1 MLWELVQEQSHIA
14 EAQSLAR
21 FFHDYYQQFFHVK
34 EVLVNTP
41 SSKAL
46 INKDQK
52 ISSWRIFLL
61 ASVTLILLILFW
73 RMGEFKQDPFITE
86 TLSIQGESLS
96 GSKLFK
102 INCVGCHGIS
112 AQGFVGPDL
121 HEATQ
126 EMSDKKIIYQ
136 VIRGLTPPMPSF
148 EIEPQSM
155 ADLLE
160 YMHSLN

>member
-1 MLWELVQEQSHIA
+1 M
-14 EAQSLAR
+14 
-21 FFHDYYQQFFHVK
+21 
-34 EVLVNTP
+34 NTP

-61 ASVTLILLILFW
+61 SAVTAALLILFW
-73 RMGEFKQDPFITE
+73 TIGSFKQDPFITE
-86 TLSIQGESLS
+86 TLSIQGEALS

-121 HEATQ
+121 HEVTK
-126 EMSDKKIIYQ
+126 EMSDEKIINQ

-155 ADLLE
+155 ADLLA

>member
-1 MLWELVQEQSHIA
+1 M
-14 EAQSLAR
+14 
-21 FFHDYYQQFFHVK
+21 
-34 EVLVNTP
+34 NTP

-46 INKDQK
+46 IKQEQK

-61 ASVTLILLILFW
+61 SSVTVILLILFW
-73 RMGEFKQDPFITE
+73 KMGDFKQDPFVTE
-86 TLSIQGESLS
+86 TLSIQGEALS

-121 HEATQ
+121 HDATKV
-126 EMSDKKIIYQ
+126 MSDKKIINQ
-136 VIRGLTPPMPSF
+136 VIQGLTPPMPSF

>member
-1 MLWELVQEQSHIA
+1 M
-14 EAQSLAR
+14 
-21 FFHDYYQQFFHVK
+21 FHVK

-46 INKDQK
+46 INENQK
-52 ISSWRIFLL
+52 IGFWRILFL
-61 ASVTLILLILFW
+61 SFVTIAFLILFW
-73 RMGEFKQDPFITE
+73 NIGSFKQDPFITE
-86 TLSIQGESLS
+86 TLSIEGETLS

-121 HEATQ
+121 HEATK
-126 EMSDKKIIYQ
+126 ELSDKKIINQ
-136 VIRGLTPPMPSF
+136 VVKGLTPPMPSF

-155 ADLLE
+155 ADLLA

>member
-1 MLWELVQEQSHIA
+1 M
-14 EAQSLAR
+14 
-21 FFHDYYQQFFHVK
+21 
-34 EVLVNTP
+34 NTP

-46 INKDQK
+46 INQNQK
-52 ISSWRIFLL
+52 ISFWRILL
-61 ASVTLILLILFW
+61 LSIATLTSLILLWKIGNL
-73 RMGEFKQDPFITE
+73 KQDPFITE
-86 TLSIQGESLS
+86 TLSIKGDALS

-112 AQGFVGPDL
+112 AQGLVGPDL

-126 EMSDKKIIYQ
+126 QLNDKKIINQ

-155 ADLLE
+155 ADLLA

>member
-1 MLWELVQEQSHIA
+1 M
-14 EAQSLAR
+14 
-21 FFHDYYQQFFHVK
+21 
-34 EVLVNTP
+34 NTP

-46 INKDQK
+46 IKQEQK

-61 ASVTLILLILFW
+61 SSVTVILLILFW
-73 RMGEFKQDPFITE
+73 RMGDFKQDPFITE
-86 TLSIQGESLS
+86 TLSIQGEALS

-112 AQGFVGPDL
+112 GQGFLGPDL
-121 HEATQ
+121 HDATKV
-126 EMSDKKIIYQ
+126 MSDKKIINQ
-136 VIRGLTPPMPSF
+136 VIQGLTPPMPSF

>member
-1 MLWELVQEQSHIA
+1 M
-14 EAQSLAR
+14 
-21 FFHDYYQQFFHVK
+21 
-34 EVLVNTP
+34 NTP

-52 ISSWRIFLL
+52 ISPLRIFLL
-61 ASVTLILLILFW
+61 SAATVVLIIFLW
-73 RMGEFKQDPFITE
+73 SMGSFKQDPFITE
-86 TLSIQGESLS
+86 TLSIQGEALS

-121 HEATQ
+121 HEATE
-126 EMSDKKIIYQ
+126 EMNDKKIINQ

-148 EIEPQSM
+148 EIDPQSM
-155 ADLLE
+155 ADLLA
-160 YMHSLN
+160 YMHSLNK

>member
-1 MLWELVQEQSHIA
+1 M
-14 EAQSLAR
+14 
-21 FFHDYYQQFFHVK
+21 
-34 EVLVNTP
+34 NTP
-41 SSKAL
+41 SSKSL
-46 INKDQK
+46 INQDQK
-52 ISSWRIFLL
+52 ISSWRIFFLSIATFAFLL
-61 ASVTLILLILFW
+61 LFW
-73 RMGEFKQDPFITE
+73 TMGNFKQEPFITE
-86 TLSIQGESLS
+86 TLSIQGEPIS

-126 EMSDKKIIYQ
+126 EMSDKKIINQ

-155 ADLLE
+155 ADLLA

>member
-1 MLWELVQEQSHIA
+1 M
-14 EAQSLAR
+14 
-21 FFHDYYQQFFHVK
+21 
-34 EVLVNTP
+34 NTP

-46 INKDQK
+46 INEDQK
-52 ISSWRIFLL
+52 ISSWRIFILST
-61 ASVTLILLILFW
+61 ATVVLLILFW
-73 RMGEFKQDPFITE
+73 KMGDFKQDPFITE
-86 TLSIQGESLS
+86 TLSIHGEDLS

-126 EMSDKKIIYQ
+126 ELSDKKIINQ

-155 ADLLE
+155 ADLLA

>member
-1 MLWELVQEQSHIA
+1 M
-14 EAQSLAR
+14 
-21 FFHDYYQQFFHVK
+21 
-34 EVLVNTP
+34 NTP

-46 INKDQK
+46 INEDQK
-52 ISSWRIFLL
+52 VSSLRIFLIST
-61 ASVTLILLILFW
+61 ATVAILIIFW
-73 RMGEFKQDPFITE
+73 KIGDLKQDPFITE
-86 TLSIQGESLS
+86 TLSINGDTLS

-126 EMSDKKIIYQ
+126 EMSDKKIINQ

>member
-1 MLWELVQEQSHIA
+1 MNI
-14 EAQSLAR
+14 
-21 FFHDYYQQFFHVK
+21 
-34 EVLVNTP
+34 P

-46 INKDQK
+46 IKKKQE

-61 ASVTLILLILFW
+61 TSVTLILLILFW
-73 RMGEFKQDPFITE
+73 RMGELKQDPFITE

-126 EMSDKKIIYQ
+126 EMSDKKIINQ

>member
-1 MLWELVQEQSHIA
+1 M
-14 EAQSLAR
+14 
-21 FFHDYYQQFFHVK
+21 
-34 EVLVNTP
+34 NTP

-46 INKDQK
+46 INEEQK

-61 ASVTLILLILFW
+61 SIAIVALIILLW
-73 RMGEFKQDPFITE
+73 TMGSFKQDPFITE
-86 TLSIQGESLS
+86 TLSIQGKTVS

-112 AQGFVGPDL
+112 AQGLVGPDL
-121 HEATQ
+121 HEVTQ

-148 EIEPQSM
+148 EIDPQSM
-155 ADLLE
+155 ADLLA

>member
-1 MLWELVQEQSHIA
+1 MNI
-14 EAQSLAR
+14 
-21 FFHDYYQQFFHVK
+21 
-34 EVLVNTP
+34 P
-41 SSKAL
+41 SPKAL
-46 INKDQK
+46 IKENQE
-52 ISSWRIFLL
+52 ISSWRILL
-61 ASVTLILLILFW
+61 LTSVTLILLILLW
-73 RMGEFKQDPFITE
+73 RMGDFKQDPFITE

-126 EMSDKKIIYQ
+126 EKSDKKIINQ

>member
-1 MLWELVQEQSHIA
+1 MNI
-14 EAQSLAR
+14 
-21 FFHDYYQQFFHVK
+21 
-34 EVLVNTP
+34 P

-46 INKDQK
+46 IKENQE
-52 ISSWRIFLL
+52 ISSWRKFLL
-61 ASVTLILLILFW
+61 TSVTLILLILLW

-126 EMSDKKIIYQ
+126 EMSDKKIINQ

>member
-1 MLWELVQEQSHIA
+1 M
-14 EAQSLAR
+14 
-21 FFHDYYQQFFHVK
+21 
-34 EVLVNTP
+34 NTP

-46 INKDQK
+46 INKEQK

-61 ASVTLILLILFW
+61 STATVSFIILLW
-73 RMGEFKQDPFITE
+73 TMGSFKQDPFITE
-86 TLSIQGESLS
+86 TLSIQGEALS

-121 HEATQ
+121 HEVTQ
-126 EMSDKKIIYQ
+126 EMSDKKIVNQ

-148 EIEPQSM
+148 EIDPESM
-155 ADLLE
+155 ADLLA
-160 YMHSLN
+160 YMHSLNK

>member
-1 MLWELVQEQSHIA
+1 M
-14 EAQSLAR
+14 
-21 FFHDYYQQFFHVK
+21 
-34 EVLVNTP
+34 NTP

-61 ASVTLILLILFW
+61 STATLAFIILLWTI
-73 RMGEFKQDPFITE
+73 GSFKQDPFITE
-86 TLSIQGESLS
+86 TLSIQGEALS

-121 HEATQ
+121 HEVTQ
-126 EMSDKKIIYQ
+126 EMSDKKIVNQ

-148 EIEPQSM
+148 EIDPESM
-155 ADLLE
+155 ADLLA
-160 YMHSLN
+160 YMHSLNK

>member
-1 MLWELVQEQSHIA
+1 M
-14 EAQSLAR
+14 
-21 FFHDYYQQFFHVK
+21 
-34 EVLVNTP
+34 NTP

-52 ISSWRIFLL
+52 ISPWRIFLL
-61 ASVTLILLILFW
+61 SSATFVFIIFLWS
-73 RMGEFKQDPFITE
+73 MGSFKQDPFITE
-86 TLSIQGESLS
+86 TLSIQGEALS

-126 EMSDKKIIYQ
+126 EMNDKKIINQ

-148 EIEPQSM
+148 EIDPQSM
-155 ADLLE
+155 ADLLA
-160 YMHSLN
+160 YMHSLNK

>member
-1 MLWELVQEQSHIA
+1 M
-14 EAQSLAR
+14 
-21 FFHDYYQQFFHVK
+21 
-34 EVLVNTP
+34 NTP

-46 INKDQK
+46 INKNQK
-52 ISSWRIFLL
+52 ISSLRIFLL
-61 ASVTLILLILFW
+61 SIATLTLLILFW
-73 RMGEFKQDPFITE
+73 IMGDFKQDPFITE
-86 TLSIQGESLS
+86 TLSIQGQSLS

-102 INCVGCHGIS
+102 INCAGCHGIS

-126 EMSDKKIIYQ
+126 EMSDKKIINQ

>member
-1 MLWELVQEQSHIA
+1 M
-14 EAQSLAR
+14 
-21 FFHDYYQQFFHVK
+21 
-34 EVLVNTP
+34 NTP

-61 ASVTLILLILFW
+61 STATVAFIILLWTI
-73 RMGEFKQDPFITE
+73 GSFKQDPFITE
-86 TLSIQGESLS
+86 TLSIQGEALS

-121 HEATQ
+121 HEVTK
-126 EMSDKKIIYQ
+126 EMSDKKIVNQ

-148 EIEPQSM
+148 EIDPESM
-155 ADLLE
+155 ADLLA
-160 YMHSLN
+160 YMHSLHK

>member
-1 MLWELVQEQSHIA
+1 M
-14 EAQSLAR
+14 
-21 FFHDYYQQFFHVK
+21 
-34 EVLVNTP
+34 NTP
-41 SSKAL
+41 SSKSL
-46 INKDQK
+46 INQK
-52 ISSWRIFLL
+52 QPIGALRIFLL
-61 ASVTLILLILFW
+61 SFSIFCLLIFLW
-73 RMGEFKQDPFITE
+73 TIGNTKKDPFVNE
-86 TLSIQGESLS
+86 TLSIQGEAIT

-126 EMSDKKIIYQ
+126 EMSDEKIIHQ

-155 ADLLE
+155 ADLLA

>member
-1 MLWELVQEQSHIA
+1 
-14 EAQSLAR
+14 
-21 FFHDYYQQFFHVK
+21 
-34 EVLVNTP
+34 VNTP
-41 SSKAL
+41 SSKGL

-52 ISSWRIFLL
+52 ISSLRIFLL
-61 ASVTLILLILFW
+61 STATAVLLILFW
-73 RMGEFKQDPFITE
+73 RIGDFKRDPFIIE
-86 TLSIQGESLS
+86 TLSIKGEALS

-121 HEATQ
+121 HETTQ
-126 EMSDKKIIYQ
+126 EMSDKKIINQ

-155 ADLLE
+155 ADLLA
-160 YMHSLN
+160 YMHSLK

>member
-1 MLWELVQEQSHIA
+1 M
-14 EAQSLAR
+14 
-21 FFHDYYQQFFHVK
+21 
-34 EVLVNTP
+34 NTP

-46 INKDQK
+46 INKGQK
-52 ISSWRIFLL
+52 ISSLRIFLL
-61 ASVTLILLILFW
+61 STVTVALLILLW
-73 RMGEFKQDPFITE
+73 TVGSFKQDPFIIE
-86 TLSIQGESLS
+86 TLSIQGETVS
-96 GSKLFK
+96 GSKLFR

-126 EMSDKKIIYQ
+126 EMSDKKIINQ

-155 ADLLE
+155 ADLLA
-160 YMHSLN
+160 YMHSLNN

>member
-1 MLWELVQEQSHIA
+1 M
-14 EAQSLAR
+14 
-21 FFHDYYQQFFHVK
+21 
-34 EVLVNTP
+34 NTP

-46 INKDQK
+46 INKKQK
-52 ISSWRIFLL
+52 ISSLRIFLL
-61 ASVTLILLILFW
+61 SISTLALLIFFW
-73 RMGEFKQDPFITE
+73 NIENFKQDPFITE
-86 TLSIQGESLS
+86 TLSIHGEALS

-112 AQGFVGPDL
+112 AQGLVGPDL
-121 HEATQ
+121 HEVTQ
-126 EMSDKKIIYQ
+126 ELSDKKIINQ

-148 EIEPQSM
+148 EIEPKSM

>member
-1 MLWELVQEQSHIA
+1 M
-14 EAQSLAR
+14 
-21 FFHDYYQQFFHVK
+21 
-34 EVLVNTP
+34 NTP

-46 INKDQK
+46 INKEQK

-61 ASVTLILLILFW
+61 SIATVAFLILFW
-73 RMGEFKQDPFITE
+73 EIGDFKQDPFIIE
-86 TLSIQGESLS
+86 TLSIKGEALS

-112 AQGFVGPDL
+112 AQGLVGPDL
-121 HEATQ
+121 NEATK
-126 EMSDKKIIYQ
+126 EMSDKKIINQ

-155 ADLLE
+155 ADLLA

>member
-1 MLWELVQEQSHIA
+1 M
-14 EAQSLAR
+14 
-21 FFHDYYQQFFHVK
+21 
-34 EVLVNTP
+34 NTP

-46 INKDQK
+46 INENQK
-52 ISSWRIFLL
+52 IGFWRILFLSFITI
-61 ASVTLILLILFW
+61 AFLILFW
-73 RMGEFKQDPFITE
+73 NIGSFKQDPFITE
-86 TLSIQGESLS
+86 TLSIEGETLS

-121 HEATQ
+121 HEATK
-126 EMSDKKIIYQ
+126 ELSDKKIINQ

-148 EIEPQSM
+148 EIEPKSM
-155 ADLLE
+155 ADLLA

>member
-1 MLWELVQEQSHIA
+1 M
-14 EAQSLAR
+14 
-21 FFHDYYQQFFHVK
+21 
-34 EVLVNTP
+34 NTP

-46 INKDQK
+46 IDKGQK

-61 ASVTLILLILFW
+61 SIAIFVILILFW
-73 RMGEFKQDPFITE
+73 TMGSFKEDPFINE
-86 TLSIQGESLS
+86 TLSIKGEALS
-96 GSKLFK
+96 GSKIFK

-126 EMSDKKIIYQ
+126 EMSDQKIINQ

-155 ADLLE
+155 ADLLA
-160 YMHSLN
+160 YLHSLN

>member
-1 MLWELVQEQSHIA
+1 M
-14 EAQSLAR
+14 
-21 FFHDYYQQFFHVK
+21 
-34 EVLVNTP
+34 NTP

-61 ASVTLILLILFW
+61 SIATVSCLILFW
-73 RMGEFKQDPFITE
+73 RMEDFKQDPFITE
-86 TLSIQGESLS
+86 TLSIQGNALS

-126 EMSDKKIIYQ
+126 EMSDKKIINQ

-155 ADLLE
+155 ADLLA
-160 YMHSLN
+160 YMHSIS

>member
-1 MLWELVQEQSHIA
+1 
-14 EAQSLAR
+14 
-21 FFHDYYQQFFHVK
+21 
-34 EVLVNTP
+34 VNTP

-61 ASVTLILLILFW
+61 STAIVALIILLWTI
-73 RMGEFKQDPFITE
+73 GSFKQDPFITE
-86 TLSIQGESLS
+86 TLSIQGEALS

-121 HEATQ
+121 HEVTQ
-126 EMSDKKIIYQ
+126 EMSDKKIVNL

-148 EIEPQSM
+148 EIDPVNMSN
-155 ADLLE
+155 LLK
-160 YMHSLN
+160 YLHSLE

>member
-1 MLWELVQEQSHIA
+1 M
-14 EAQSLAR
+14 
-21 FFHDYYQQFFHVK
+21 
-34 EVLVNTP
+34 NTP

-46 INKDQK
+46 INKHQK

-61 ASVTLILLILFW
+61 SISTVAFLILFW
-73 RMGEFKQDPFITE
+73 TIGDFKKDPFITK
-86 TLSIQGESLS
+86 TLSIQGEALS

-126 EMSDKKIIYQ
+126 EMSDKKIINQ

-155 ADLLE
+155 ADLLA
-160 YMHSLN
+160 YMHSLD

>member
-1 MLWELVQEQSHIA
+1 MNI
-14 EAQSLAR
+14 
-21 FFHDYYQQFFHVK
+21 
-34 EVLVNTP
+34 P

-46 INKDQK
+46 IKDEQK
-52 ISSWRIFLL
+52 ISSLRIFLL
-61 ASVTLILLILFW
+61 SFVTLILLILFW
-73 RMGEFKQDPFITE
+73 RMGDFKQDPFITE

-112 AQGFVGPDL
+112 AQGLVGPDL

-126 EMSDKKIIYQ
+126 EMSDKKIINQ

>member
-1 MLWELVQEQSHIA
+1 MNI
-14 EAQSLAR
+14 
-21 FFHDYYQQFFHVK
+21 
-34 EVLVNTP
+34 P

-46 INKDQK
+46 IKENQE
-52 ISSWRIFLL
+52 ISSWRIILL
-61 ASVTLILLILFW
+61 TSVTLILLILFW

-126 EMSDKKIIYQ
+126 EMSDKKIINQ

>member
-1 MLWELVQEQSHIA
+1 M
-14 EAQSLAR
+14 
-21 FFHDYYQQFFHVK
+21 
-34 EVLVNTP
+34 NTP

-61 ASVTLILLILFW
+61 STATVAFLILFW
-73 RMGEFKQDPFITE
+73 RMGELRQDPFITE
-86 TLSIQGESLS
+86 TLSIQGDSLS

-121 HEATQ
+121 HEVTQ
-126 EMSDKKIIYQ
+126 EMSDKKIINQ

>member
-1 MLWELVQEQSHIA
+1 M
-14 EAQSLAR
+14 
-21 FFHDYYQQFFHVK
+21 
-34 EVLVNTP
+34 NTP

-46 INKDQK
+46 INKNQK
-52 ISSWRIFLL
+52 ISSWRIFILSAATL
-61 ASVTLILLILFW
+61 ACLILFW
-73 RMGEFKQDPFITE
+73 TIGNFKQEPFITE
-86 TLSIQGESLS
+86 TLSIQGEPIS

-126 EMSDKKIIYQ
+126 EMSDKKIINQ

-155 ADLLE
+155 ADLLA